1 MKRRVQISVY
11 LDQGMSRMTDYED
24 GKILVE
30 LYDPDIEDQEMTLVE
45 FAEKL
50 GYVVVE
56 EYEYEKQQ

>member
-11 LDQGMSRMTDYED
+11 LYQGMSRMTDYEY

>member
-1 MKRRVQISVY
+1 MSRRVQISVY
-11 LDQGMSRMTDYED
+11 PGQGMSRMTDYED

>member
-1 MKRRVQISVY
+1 MSRRVQISVY
-11 LDQGMSRMTDYED
+11 PEQGMSRMTDYED

-30 LYDPDIEDQEMTLVE
+30 IYDPDIEDQEMTLVE

-56 EYEYEKQQ
+56 EYEYERQQ